1 MELKDIL
8 TIAVA
13 SIIVLVIAHL
23 AVFWVVRTMYPP
35 SQVQVQPQPQPQPQP
50 QVFTQPVVEQQQ
62 HVVIPTYEAP
72 IPVEAPR
79 KEEPAR
85 GPPPPEATSIHGAS
99 GLDTTNA

>member
-13 SIIVLVIAHL
+13 SIIVLVVAHL

-35 SQVQVQPQPQPQPQP
+35 SQVQVQPQ
-50 QVFTQPVVEQQQ
+50 VFTQPVVEQQQ
-62 HVVIPTYEAP
+62 NVVIPTYEAP

-99 GLDTTNA
+99 GLDSSNAQ